1 MSLELNYINNTSDS
15 GFDEY
20 EDDFISITNKVIN
33 LLEIE
38 ETLSLSVSIVLDEE
52 IRKLNN
58 EYRSIDKTTDVLSFA
73 FESDLTDEERE
84 FYKTQMSYRELGDI
98 FISSGKAKS
107 QSSEYGHSLRREVCF
122 LFTHGLLHLL
132 GYDHQN
138 EEDQEEMFAM
148 QTKVLNLLN
157 IDRS

>member
-1 MSLELNYINNTSDS
+1 MSLELNYLNNTSDS

-73 FESDLTDEERE
+73 FESDLTDKERE
-84 FYKTQMSYRELGDI
+84 FYKSQMSYRELGDI
-98 FISSGKAKS
+98 FISGDKAKS

-138 EEDQEEMFAM
+138 EEEQEEMFLM